1 MVNESFYLEIRNLI
15 ASKTEGNIGILKE
28 SGILKIMVKM
38 PICYMILYV
47 WQII

>member
-28 SGILKIMVKM
+28 NLTKIIKH
-38 PICYMILYV
+38 
-47 WQII
+47 